1 MKIIKDNIYIFS
13 EFILHNFINSIF
25 DATFLSE
32 LKKTCDSSFFFFF
45 KRKNVEN
52 YRPVSI
58 PPNLSKIYE
67 RCLYGQ
73 MYKYFSHILSR
84 WQCGFRQGFSTQ
96 HCLLVMAEKWRK
108 CLDKRGTSGAIL
120 TNLNLLIAKLAT
132 YGFEYQSLRI
142 MESFFPIDSKE
153 EKLIM
158 HLVVILKLY
167 MEFHK
172 GQFWIPYF
180 SISISATYFLT
191 YSRLPVIRTGTCSNF
206 PRIRTVFH
214 SPWIFLNKFN

>member
-1 MKIIKDNIYIFS
+1 MIPVF
-13 EFILHNFINSIF
+13 
-25 DATFLSE
+25 FL
-32 LKKTCDSSFFFFF
+32 

-108 CLDKRGTSGAIL
+108 CLDKGGLSGAIL
-120 TNLNLLIAKLAT
+120 TDLSKAYDCILHDLLIAKLTA
-132 YGFEYQSLRI
+132 YGFDYQSLRI
-142 MESFFPIDSKE
+142 MESFLSNRQQRT
-153 EKLIM
+153 KLIM
-158 HLVVILKLY
+158 PLVIILKLY

-172 GQFWIPYF
+172 GQFWVPYF
-180 SISISATYFLT
+180 SISISAIYFLT
-191 YSRLPVIRTGTCSNF
+191 
-206 PRIRTVFH
+206 
-214 SPWIFLNKFN
+214 